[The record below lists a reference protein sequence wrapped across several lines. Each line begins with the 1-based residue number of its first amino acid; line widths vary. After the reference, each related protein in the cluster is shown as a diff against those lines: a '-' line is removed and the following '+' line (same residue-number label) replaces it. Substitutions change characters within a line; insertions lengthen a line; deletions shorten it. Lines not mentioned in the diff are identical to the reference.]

1 MRLLVE
7 KGIRDLINC
16 LNLCF
21 LLYVP
26 VAVASASNA
35 GRQPPKKP
43 PKQLLRGHCRRDSV
57 WDCKSWSRRVE

>member
-7 KGIRDLINC
+7 KGIWDLINC

-26 VAVASASNA
+26 VLLLWHLPPMQADS
-35 GRQPPKKP
+35 RQN
-43 PKQLLRGHCRRDSV
+43 
-57 WDCKSWSRRVE
+57 

>member
-7 KGIRDLINC
+7 KGIWDLINC

-26 VAVASASNA
+26 LAVASASNA
-35 GRQPPKKP
+35 GRQPPKLATQTIAQGTLQKR
-43 PKQLLRGHCRRDSV
+43 KCVGL
-57 WDCKSWSRRVE
+57 